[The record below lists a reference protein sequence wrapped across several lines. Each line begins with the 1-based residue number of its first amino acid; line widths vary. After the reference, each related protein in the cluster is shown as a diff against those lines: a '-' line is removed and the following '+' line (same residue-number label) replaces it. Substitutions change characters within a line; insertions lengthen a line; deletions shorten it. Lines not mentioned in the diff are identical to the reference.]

1 MSPGWAERNRLRGDD
16 VSQELQAVGLWP
28 SPNCQLDDQAYDKVL
43 EAVFESMGRACV
55 YRLVSVP
62 HPFGLAPRD
71 RRVAQR
77 WLSRRAWAQR
87 HRDLTTV
94 LALVALGL
102 GAFLAAAFVF
112 LGLYPAV

>member
-1 MSPGWAERNRLRGDD
+1 M
-16 VSQELQAVGLWP
+16 SQELQAVGLWP
-28 SPNCQLDDQAYDKVL
+28 SPNCQLDDQADDKVL

>member
-1 MSPGWAERNRLRGDD
+1 

-28 SPNCQLDDQAYDKVL
+28 SPNCQLDDQADDKVL
-43 EAVFESMGRACV
+43 EAVFESMGRTCV
-55 YRLVSVP
+55 HRLVSVP

>member
-1 MSPGWAERNRLRGDD
+1 

-28 SPNCQLDDQAYDKVL
+28 SPNCQLDDQADDKVL

>member
-1 MSPGWAERNRLRGDD
+1 M
-16 VSQELQAVGLWP
+16 SQELQAAGLWP
-28 SPNCQLDDQAYDKVL
+28 APYAPNCQLDATDKAL
-43 EAVFESMGRACV
+43 EAVFESMGQACV
-55 YRLVSVP
+55 HRLVSVP

-77 WLSRRAWAQR
+77 WLSRRTWAQR
-87 HRDLTTV
+87 HRDITVV

-102 GAFLAAAFVF
+102 GALLAAAFVF

>member
-1 MSPGWAERNRLRGDD
+1 
-16 VSQELQAVGLWP
+16 
-28 SPNCQLDDQAYDKVL
+28 
-43 EAVFESMGRACV
+43 
-55 YRLVSVP
+55 VP

-102 GAFLAAAFVF
+102 AAAFVF